1 MRQPQIYTAWK
12 VTCHSHEESL
22 ELQQWLLSR
31 IDLERV
37 ITDTLRT
44 APNGIEQTWTE
55 RHRLGDYFESI
66 RILPSAD
73 ATQASFILVFQKLPD
88 AKRFWKDLMVN
99 ILRELD
105 ASPQSS
111 AIELEF
117 KGDRELVSA

>member
-1 MRQPQIYTAWK
+1 MRQPPIYTAWRVK
-12 VTCHSHEESL
+12 CHSHEESL

-37 ITDTLRT
+37 FTDTLRT
-44 APNGIEQTWTE
+44 APNGIEQIWTE

-66 RILPSAD
+66 RVLPNAD
-73 ATQASFILVFQKLPD
+73 ANRATFILVFKKLPD

-99 ILRELD
+99 ILREID
-105 ASPQSS
+105 ATPQRS

-117 KGDRELVSA
+117 KGERELISA